1 MNLTN
6 KILYKVKERFK
17 LLKSTAFFLF
27 IFFSVVSFSSCGV
40 YSFSGASVPSH
51 LKSISIPIAEDR
63 SGSGEPGLRELL
75 TNQLI
80 QKFIDDNS
88 LSVSEKGKADANLE
102 ITIIG
107 FTDVPNIVAAGE
119 SITSRRLTINVK
131 VIYKDNVRKKK
142 IFDKVFSNYGDY
154 PPAGVLNDRKDA
166 ITTAIDKITED
177 ILLSVVSGW

>member
-1 MNLTN
+1 MTEILLN
-6 KILYKVKERFK
+6 KQKEYK
-17 LLKSTAFFLF
+17 LLSSLTFFLF
-27 IFFSVVSFSSCGV
+27 IFYSIVNFTSCGV

-88 LSVSEKGKADANLE
+88 LQVSERGKANANLE
-102 ITIIG
+102 CTITG
-107 FTDVPNIVAAGE
+107 FADIPNIVAAGE
-119 SITSRRLTINVK
+119 NITSRRLTINVK
-131 VIYKDNVRKKK
+131 VIYNDNVNNKK
-142 IFDKVFSNYGDY
+142 IFDKVFSNYGNY
-154 PPAGVLNDRKDA
+154 PPAGNLNDRKEA
-166 ITTAIDKITED
+166 INTAIDRITED

>member
-1 MNLTN
+1 MTEILLN
-6 KILYKVKERFK
+6 KKNKFK
-17 LLKSTAFFLF
+17 LVRSLAFFLF
-27 IFFSVVSFSSCGV
+27 IFYSIVNFSSCGV

-88 LSVSEKGKADANLE
+88 LLVSEKGKADANLE
-102 ITIIG
+102 CTITG

-119 SITSRRLTINVK
+119 NITSRRLTISVK
-131 VIYKDNVRKKK
+131 VIYNDNVKKKK

-154 PPAGVLNDRKDA
+154 KPAGNLNDRKKA
-166 ITTAIDKITED
+166 INTAIDRITED

>member
-1 MNLTN
+1 MTEILLN
-6 KILYKVKERFK
+6 KQKEYK
-17 LLKSTAFFLF
+17 LLSSLTFFLF
-27 IFFSVVSFSSCGV
+27 IFYSIVNFTSCGV

-88 LSVSEKGKADANLE
+88 LQVSERGKANANLE
-102 ITIIG
+102 CTITG
-107 FTDVPNIVAAGE
+107 FADIPNIVAAGE
-119 SITSRRLTINVK
+119 NITSRRLTINVK
-131 VIYKDNVRKKK
+131 VIYNDNVNKKK
-142 IFDKVFSNYGDY
+142 IFDKVFSNYGNY
-154 PPAGVLNDRKDA
+154 PPAGNLNDRKEA
-166 ITTAIDKITED
+166 INTAIDRITED

>member
-1 MNLTN
+1 MTEILLN
-6 KILYKVKERFK
+6 KQKEYK
-17 LLKSTAFFLF
+17 LLSSLTFFLF
-27 IFFSVVSFSSCGV
+27 IFYSIVNFTSCGV

-88 LSVSEKGKADANLE
+88 LQVSERGKANANLE
-102 ITIIG
+102 CTITG
-107 FTDVPNIVAAGE
+107 FADIPNIVAAGE
-119 SITSRRLTINVK
+119 NITSRRLTINVK
-131 VIYKDNVRKKK
+131 VIYNDNVNKKK
-142 IFDKVFSNYGDY
+142 IFDKVFSNYGNY
-154 PPAGVLNDRKDA
+154 PPASNLNDRKEA
-166 ITTAIDKITED
+166 INTAIDRITED

>member
-1 MNLTN
+1 MSEKFLFKKN
-6 KILYKVKERFK
+6 ILKLFKVLSFI
-17 LLKSTAFFLF
+17 LF
-27 IFFSVVSFSSCGV
+27 IFYSVFNFTSCGV

-75 TNQLI
+75 TDQLI
-80 QKFIDDNS
+80 RKFIDDNS
-88 LSVSEKGKADANLE
+88 LLVSEKGKANANLE
-102 ITIIG
+102 CTITG

-119 SITSRRLTINVK
+119 NITSRRLTINVRT
-131 VIYKDNVRKKK
+131 IYNDNVKKKK

-154 PPAGVLNDRKDA
+154 PPAGNINDRKEA
-166 ITTAIDKITED
+166 INTALDRITED

>member
-1 MNLTN
+1 MT
-6 KILYKVKERFK
+6 KILSNKKN
-17 LLKSTAFFLF
+17 KSKSVLSFTFFLF
-27 IFFSVVSFSSCGV
+27 ILYFIVSFTSCGV

-88 LSVSEKGKADANLE
+88 LQVAERGKANANLE
-102 ITIIG
+102 STITG
-107 FTDVPNIVAAGE
+107 FTDTPNIVAAGDK
-119 SITSRRLTINVK
+119 ITSRRLTISVK
-131 VIYKDNVRKKK
+131 VIYYDNVRKKK
-142 IFDKVFSNYGDY
+142 IFDKTFSNYGDY
-154 PPAGVLNDRKDA
+154 PPAGKLNDRKDA
-166 ITTAIDKITED
+166 INTAINRITQD

>member
-1 MNLTN
+1 MSEKFLFKKN
-6 KILYKVKERFK
+6 ILKLFKVLSFI
-17 LLKSTAFFLF
+17 LF
-27 IFFSVVSFSSCGV
+27 IFYSVFNFTSCGV

-75 TNQLI
+75 TDQLI
-80 QKFIDDNS
+80 RKFIDDNS
-88 LSVSEKGKADANLE
+88 LLVSEKGKANANLE
-102 ITIIG
+102 CTITG

-119 SITSRRLTINVK
+119 NITSRRLTISVRTIYNDNVK
-131 VIYKDNVRKKK
+131 KKK

-154 PPAGVLNDRKDA
+154 PPAGNINDRKEA
-166 ITTAIDKITED
+166 INTALDRITED